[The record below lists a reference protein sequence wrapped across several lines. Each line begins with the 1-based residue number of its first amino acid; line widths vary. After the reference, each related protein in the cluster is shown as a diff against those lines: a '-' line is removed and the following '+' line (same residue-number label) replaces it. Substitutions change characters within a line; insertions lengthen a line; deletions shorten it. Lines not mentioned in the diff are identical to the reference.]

1 MKNIIKFTSLIVL
14 AFVLTA
20 CGSSSEND
28 TTTGSGDAKQAG
40 DNQTNEE
47 QSVEREQL
55 ELAFEVGDYDEENNA
70 LNVSFDT
77 NLPEETV
84 IYRAVLKDDEGKNRL
99 IEYEVMVDEA
109 RVISFS
115 LEGIDKETL
124 TNKEYQLVFEFNVTE
139 RTNSNLFTDKS
150 LGGTFAEMD
159 EVYKESEQVQL
170 TDLGDAYTISLMS
183 SNSNPITE
191 EQFSEVAVN

>member
-191 EQFSEVAVN
+191 EQFSEVTVN

>member
-1 MKNIIKFTSLIVL
+1 MKNIIKFTSFIVL

-28 TTTGSGDAKQAG
+28 TTTGSEDAKQAG

-191 EQFSEVAVN
+191 EQFSEVVVN